1 MVIII
6 LDQIKSNQT
15 YKRMQNTWMIQ
26 TQEQHSMIF
35 EGQPQIK
42 CIEGQPQIKCI

>member
-6 LDQIKSNQT
+6 LDQIKPNQT

-26 TQEQHSMIF
+26 TQQHSMIF

-42 CIEGQPQIKCI
+42 CI